1 MPPLPQILNNSVK
14 FTEDGEILL
23 EVWAEEEQQRTGEGK
38 LEVWAEEGQQAD
50 QPAGSSAAGGAPRSG
65 GRSGASGGSAS
76 GSASGLPA
84 PAAAAPVPPAA
95 APAAAAG
102 GGKRAS
108 CEGRGLILHFAVRDT
123 GIGISAENIGRL
135 FQSFSQVRIKG

>member
-1 MPPLPQILNNSVK
+1 M
-14 FTEDGEILL
+14 
-23 EVWAEEEQQRTGEGK
+23 EVWAEEEQQQTGEGK

-50 QPAGSSAAGGAPRSG
+50 QPAGSSAAGSAPRSG
-65 GRSGASGGSAS
+65 GRSGASS
-76 GSASGLPA
+76 LPA
-84 PAAAAPVPPAA
+84 PAAAAPVAPAA

-102 GGKRAS
+102 GGKLAS
-108 CEGRGLILHFAVRDT
+108 CEGRSLILHFAVRDT